1 MSIIRITLRLPC
13 LNIFGMIKDDIPSF
27 LFVLIGPITRRCL
40 SRNNLGSYSRV
51 RIVKITD
58 DKVTDQEIIL
68 QKMGR
73 VRDAGVA
80 PDGAIYIVTN
90 GPDRVLKLLPKF

>member
-1 MSIIRITLRLPC
+1 MPSSDAEFPTDGHGWAELLPPREVSPPLSGQHRAAWAVVGAGVTGLACARRLAERHP
-13 LNIFGMIKDDIPSF
+13 
-27 LFVLIGPITRRCL
+27 
-40 SRNNLGSYSRV
+40 
-51 RIVKITD
+51 
-58 DKVTDQEIIL
+58 DQEIIL